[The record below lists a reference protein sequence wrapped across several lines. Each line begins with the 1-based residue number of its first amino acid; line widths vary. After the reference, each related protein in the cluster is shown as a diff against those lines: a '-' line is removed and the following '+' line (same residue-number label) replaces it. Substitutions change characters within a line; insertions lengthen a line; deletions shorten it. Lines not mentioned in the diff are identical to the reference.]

1 MERRIADIELR
12 AEGRR
17 LIGTVL
23 RFGDVSSTHRERFAP
38 DSLRMAES
46 VHLDLHHDPMIAVAW
61 APDGGLELRFD
72 DDGVH
77 LDATLPPLP
86 AADLALDEVRSGK
99 STGLSLEFRCLKDTR
114 EAGTGI
120 RVIGEALITGI
131 GIVRAPSYAN
141 SRVEARA
148 RRRRVWL

>member
-38 DSLRMAES
+38 GSLRMAES
-46 VHLDLHHDPMIAVAW
+46 VHLDLHHDPMRAVAW

-99 STGLSLEFRCLKDTR
+99 STGLSLEFRCLKDAR
-114 EAGTGI
+114 EAGI

-131 GIVRAPSYAN
+131 GIVQSPSYAN

-148 RRRRVWL
+148 RRRGAWL

>member
-23 RFGDVSSTHRERFAP
+23 RFGDISPTHRERFEP
-38 DSLRMAES
+38 GSLRMAES
-46 VHLDLHHDPMIAVAW
+46 VHLDLHHDPMRAVAW
-61 APDGGLELRFD
+61 APDGGLDLRFD

-86 AADLALDEVRSGK
+86 AADLALAEVRSGK
-99 STGLSLEFRCLKDTR
+99 STGLSLEFRCLKATR
-114 EAGTGI
+114 EAGI
-120 RVIGEALITGI
+120 RVIGEALITGV
-131 GIVRAPSYAN
+131 GIVQSPSYAD

-148 RRRRVWL
+148 RRRRAWL

>member
-17 LIGTVL
+17 LVGTIL
-23 RFGDVSSTHRERFAP
+23 RFGDVSQTHRERFEP
-38 DSLRMAES
+38 GSLRMAES
-46 VHLDLHHDPMIAVAW
+46 VHLDLHHDPMRAVAW
-61 APDGGLELRFD
+61 APDGGLDLRFD

-86 AADLALDEVRSGK
+86 AADVALAEVRSGK
-99 STGLSLEFRCLKDTR
+99 TNGLSLEFRCLKATR
-114 EAGTGI
+114 EAGI

-131 GIVRAPSYAN
+131 GIVQSPSYAN

-148 RRRRVWL
+148 RRRRAWL

>member
-38 DSLRMAES
+38 GSLRMAES
-46 VHLDLHHDPMIAVAW
+46 VHLDLHHDPMRAVAW

-86 AADLALDEVRSGK
+86 AADLALAEVRSGK

-114 EAGTGI
+114 EAGI
-120 RVIGEALITGI
+120 RVIGEALITGV
-131 GIVRAPSYAN
+131 GIVQSPSYAD
-141 SRVEARA
+141 SRVEARN